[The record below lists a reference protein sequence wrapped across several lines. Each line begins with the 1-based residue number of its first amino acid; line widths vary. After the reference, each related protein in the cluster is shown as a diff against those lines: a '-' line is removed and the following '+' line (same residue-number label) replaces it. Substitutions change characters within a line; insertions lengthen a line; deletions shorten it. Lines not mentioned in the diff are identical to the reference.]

1 MKNILYSKF
10 ANKQVVDCKNG
21 RILGYTVDLKFDGEC
36 GEICSFFVRENG
48 KLCFKPKSHT
58 VEIPWD
64 KITKI
69 GDDIIIVD
77 VDFYHTKPDKKQ
89 KKRADN
95 PLF

>member
-1 MKNILYSKF
+1 MKHMLYSKF

-21 RILGYTVDLKFDGEC
+21 RILGYPVDLRFDADC
-36 GEICSFFVRENG
+36 AAICSFFVRESG
-48 KLCFKPKSHT
+48 KFCFRPKSQT

-69 GDDIIIVD
+69 GDDIIVVD
-77 VDFYHTKPDKKQ
+77 ADHFPQKADKKQ